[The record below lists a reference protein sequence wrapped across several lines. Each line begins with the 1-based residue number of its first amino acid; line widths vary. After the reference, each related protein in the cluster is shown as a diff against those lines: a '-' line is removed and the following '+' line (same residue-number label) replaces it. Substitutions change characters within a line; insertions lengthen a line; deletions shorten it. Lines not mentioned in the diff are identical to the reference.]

1 MASER
6 VDNIELISAEIA
18 KLQAKLDMA
27 VAEKRAAALQ
37 EVKKQVVLFG
47 FSAAEL
53 GLAIKQAGTR
63 GPVAAKYQDPKNHK
77 NVWSGRG
84 RSPAWV
90 AASGLPLDKLLI
102 KK

>member
-1 MASER
+1 MSSDA
-6 VDNIELISAEIA
+6 VDNIESISAEIA
-18 KLQAKLDMA
+18 KLQAKLNKA
-27 VAEKRAAALQ
+27 VIEKRGAALQ
-37 EVKKQVVLFG
+37 DVRKQIALFD

-53 GLAIKQAGTR
+53 GLPGKQTAKR

-77 NVWSGRG
+77 NMWSGRG
-84 RSPAWV
+84 RTPAWV